1 VWELDATLFRRHVTP
16 SIHGY
21 AEETATVM
29 RELDM
34 ARRRARLRRMR
45 PAVDAAGTRR
55 AAG

>member
-1 VWELDATLFRRHVTP
+1 VWELDATLFRRHATP

-45 PAVDAAGTRR
+45 HAVDAAGTCR